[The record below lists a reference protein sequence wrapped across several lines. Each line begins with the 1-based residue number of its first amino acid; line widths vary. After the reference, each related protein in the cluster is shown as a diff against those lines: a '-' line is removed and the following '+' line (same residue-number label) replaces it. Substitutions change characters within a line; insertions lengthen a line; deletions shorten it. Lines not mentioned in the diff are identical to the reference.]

1 MIVQL
6 FSFFLYQSLKC
17 STYHESTI
25 QVLQARIPSPPC
37 SVCNICLQ
45 LQLRAAVLTRVSEN
59 SLTSSSRPMLL
70 GPLCPLSS
78 FIVRSPLGFSGF
90 LAKPPPQQNIAQTCF
105 YGLFTQSR
113 MFRHSGNL
121 DTCRHLSLLG
131 PHCFL
136 KARLLVSIC
145 FLGTDC
151 GEYAIMSA
159 NSCPRGPQ
167 KSIPGLLRICL
178 IKNAAVF
185 LELI

>member
-45 LQLRAAVLTRVSEN
+45 LQLCAAVLTRVSEN
-59 SLTSSSRPMLL
+59 CLTSSSRPVHL

-90 LAKPPPQQNIAQTCF
+90 LAKPPPQQIMEQTCF
-105 YGLFTQSR
+105 YGLFTQSC
-113 MFRHSGNL
+113 MFKHSGNL
-121 DTCRHLSLLG
+121 DTCRPLSLLG
-131 PHCFL
+131 PHCFI
-136 KARLLVSIC
+136 KAQLLVSIC

-159 NSCPRGPQ
+159 NSCPRG
-167 KSIPGLLRICL
+167 LRSRYQGYSGS
-178 IKNAAVF
+178 V
-185 LELI
+185 